1 MNNAQQRPPARLI
14 AALSLVAISMAA
26 IVHAARQDTQPVETA
41 DTWEPL
47 RYFVGSWEG
56 TGQSFGKAAKTTRTY
71 EFVLA
76 DQFLFSKNKSVFEA
90 AESQDQGEVHEDIA
104 IFSYDTG
111 RKKFVLR
118 SFHVEGFVNRY
129 VAEKIAPDGRTM
141 VFTTE
146 HIENIAPGWR
156 ARETYRIINE
166 NEFEETF
173 ELAQPDGE
181 FKLCVSNRLK
191 RKL

>member
-1 MNNAQQRPPARLI
+1 MNNAQQRLPVRII
-14 AALSLVAISMAA
+14 AVLGTVAVSLAA
-26 IVHAARQDTQPVETA
+26 FVQAARQDPQPTEQDT
-41 DTWEPL
+41 TWEPL

-76 DQFLFSKNKSVFEA
+76 DQFLFSKNRSVFA
-90 AESQDQGEVHEDIA
+90 AADPAAKGEVHEDIA

-118 SFHVEGFVNRY
+118 SFHVEGFVNQY
-129 VAEKIAPDGRTM
+129 VAQKIAPDGRTM
-141 VFTTE
+141 VFVTE

-156 ARETYRIINE
+156 ARETYRILNE

-173 ELAQPDGE
+173 ELAAPDGE

-191 RKL
+191 RK